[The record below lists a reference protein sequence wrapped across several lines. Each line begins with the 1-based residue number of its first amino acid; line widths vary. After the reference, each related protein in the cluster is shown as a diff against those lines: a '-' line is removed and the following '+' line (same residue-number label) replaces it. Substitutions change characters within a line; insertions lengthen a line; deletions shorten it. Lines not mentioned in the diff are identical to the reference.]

1 MRKFCT
7 NPAKKHLHDFFRV
20 VLFNVAKD
28 GKLVKSGATWR
39 QDFVSIG
46 GDCKILAAPCPG
58 RLSRLSEQEFC
69 ML

>member
-46 GDCKILAAPCPG
+46 GEKVN
-58 RLSRLSEQEFC
+58 ENTFFKFKWFK
-69 ML
+69 